1 MKKLVLALLLIWST
15 LGAMEIQ
22 QPFEHYTLSGAV
34 IDMVYK
40 DDKLY
45 CATSASC
52 VEIIDMQSKK
62 VIQTIQVPKIKD
74 FMGDEID
81 AKIYS
86 VDILDG
92 MILLLS
98 QAPKGYRE
106 IYIYKDNK
114 LQNIISIDAKLDIA
128 RAKFLDAENIIFA
141 LLGNDIIS
149 YNLKEQKRNWTKQAS
164 QSKFSY
170 FALNEDKSEVVVADE
185 SGDLHLL
192 DTKTSQVIKVLSGQ
206 NLDNVFQ
213 VVYKNGYIA
222 TAGQDRRVV
231 VYNAKSG
238 QAYYK
243 TSSFLI
249 YSVGLSPKAKIVAY
263 ASDENN
269 NVTLFKRSTHSNIGV
284 YGGNK
289 MTLSKIIFK
298 NEKEFFVAS
307 DDKVVNHYTIK

>member
-1 MKKLVLALLLIWST
+1 MKKLVLALLLIWSA
-15 LGAMEIQ
+15 LGAVEIN
-22 QPFEHYTLSGAV
+22 QPLDHYTLSGAV

-40 DDKLY
+40 DNKLY
-45 CATSASC
+45 CATSTSC
-52 VEIIDMQSKK
+52 VEIVDIESKK
-62 VIQTIQVPKIKD
+62 VIQKIQVPKIKD

-86 VDILDG
+86 VDILDD
-92 MILLLS
+92 MVLLLS

-106 IYIYKDNK
+106 IYIYKENK

-128 RAKFLDAENIIFA
+128 RAKFLDTENIIFA

-149 YNLKEQKRNWTKQAS
+149 YNLKEHKRNWTKQAS

-170 FALNEDKSEVVVADE
+170 FALNEDKTEVVVADE

-269 NVTLFKRSTHSNIGV
+269 NVTLFKRSTHSKIGV
-284 YGGNK
+284 YGANK
-289 MTLSKIIFK
+289 MTLSKIVFK

-307 DDKVVNHYTIK
+307 DDKVVNHYIMK

>member
-1 MKKLVLALLLIWST
+1 MKKLVFLVCFVSIVFA
-15 LGAMEIQ
+15 AKVH
-22 QPFEHYTLSGAV
+22 QPFEKYTLDGSV

-40 DDKLY
+40 QDKLY
-45 CATSASC
+45 CATAVSS
-52 VEIIDMQSKK
+52 VEVVDIKSKK
-62 VIQTIQVPKIKD
+62 IIQKIQVNKIKD

-81 AKIYS
+81 AKVYS
-86 VDILDG
+86 VDELNG
-92 MILLLS
+92 AILLLT
-98 QAPKGYRE
+98 QASKGYRE
-106 IYIYKDNK
+106 IYIFKDNK
-114 LQNIISIDAKLDIA
+114 LTNIISFKDKLDIA
-128 RAKFLDAENIIFA
+128 RAKFLDDNTILFA

-149 YNLKEQKRNWTKQAS
+149 YDIKNHKQNWTRQAS

-170 FALNEDKSEVVVADE
+170 FALNEDKTKVVVADE
-185 SGDLHLL
+185 SGDLHII
-192 DTKTSQVIKVLSGQ
+192 DTKTSKLIKVLSGE

-222 TAGQDRRVV
+222 TAGQDRRAV
-231 VYNAKSG
+231 VYNAKTG

-243 TSSFLI
+243 TASFLI

-269 NVTLFKRSTHSNIGV
+269 NVTLFKRSTHSNIGL

-307 DDKVVNHYTIK
+307 DDKVVNHYKIK